1 VNAPAAQIPVERRG
15 PGIFRIGWDRTG
27 TPRMARLSE
36 SFNSDLSNIRCFA
49 FTVSHEGP
57 YCQPRI
63 SWAARP
69 AIMCVDAAVPG
80 PVMIR
85 GITEASA
92 TRNPETP

>member
-1 VNAPAAQIPVERRG
+1 MSDALTNLLSRTTECK
-15 PGIFRIGWDRTG
+15 PGKGRDALPPGV
-27 TPRMARLSE
+27 AYLSE
-36 SFNSDLSNIRCFA
+36 SFNSEHCKISCIA
-49 FTVSHEGP
+49 FTANHEGP
-57 YCQPRI
+57 CCQARI

-80 PVMIR
+80 PVMIC